1 VRVAIV
7 GAGSVGRALGEV
19 WHKAGHDVIWDVRDP
34 DDAKHQD
41 LPGGNIKPIGKGLK
55 KSDLTVLAVP
65 WSAIDDVASAIGPN
79 YTGILVDCTNPIA
92 DDFSGLDFR
101 GAASG
106 AAYVKALFPK
116 ARVVKA
122 FNQTGAGNMADA
134 DYPEGQVLSFV
145 CSTDET
151 AASCVKQLS
160 EDLGFDTVV
169 VRGLDH
175 ARQLE
180 EMAWLWISLAVK
192 QGHGPNFAF
201 SLTRR

>member
-1 VRVAIV
+1 MRIAII

-19 WHKAGHDVIWDVRDP
+19 WHRAGHDIIWGVRDP
-34 DDAKHQD
+34 EDPRFQD
-41 LPGGNIKPIGKGLK
+41 LPGGRVKPIGKGLK

-65 WSAIDDVASAIGPN
+65 WNAVDEVATNVGEDYP
-79 YTGILVDCTNPIA
+79 GILVDCTNPIA
-92 DDFSGLDFR
+92 ADFSGLDFK

-106 AAYVKALFPK
+106 GEYVKTRFPN

-122 FNQTGAGNMADA
+122 FNQTGAANMANA
-134 DYPEGQVLSFV
+134 DYPSGQVLSFV

-151 AASCVKQLS
+151 AASVVKQLS
-160 EDLGFDTVV
+160 EDLGLDTVV
-169 VRGLDH
+169 VRGLHH

-192 QGHGPNFAF
+192 QGHGQDFAF
-201 SLTRR
+201 AFARR